1 MIESSTRNC
10 SRGSATLLTLLTGSI
25 LSCGGGSCG
34 DVLAVGDVCPS
45 PVYGYARVAVTVLQL
60 DGTPAAGRQG
70 FVNCGDVVGSY
81 GDLTNSAGQFVAEPV
96 YSNFDTLFSPHP
108 PRTPDGGFLVN
119 CRVNAEVRRDVFASD
134 SVAVPFAPTRI
145 GVTPIAVEL
154 REPGP

>member
-1 MIESSTRNC
+1 MIESSTPNC
-10 SRGSATLLTLLTGSI
+10 PRGLAALLALLTGSI

-34 DVLAVGDVCPS
+34 DALGAGDVCPP

-70 FVNCGDVVGSY
+70 FVNCGDVIGSY
-81 GDLTNSAGQFVAEPV
+81 GDLTNGAGRFLVEPV

-108 PRTPDGGFLVN
+108 PRTPDGGFLVT

-145 GVTPIAVEL
+145 EVRPIAVEL